1 MEFTYENQG
10 ANTYLVY
17 EVKESDELDSLSL
30 GMLTNNKIQGL
41 AQTLFTQMNETRY
54 IKYNVSS
61 KVSVRQFFN
70 GPVNK
75 KRLLGV
81 FSGIVDG
88 LLSAEDYMINPNAII
103 LDLDY
108 IFVDVSTC
116 EAILICLPISNLE
129 REKTDM
135 GIFFKNIMVNT
146 QFDSTENSDHVA
158 KIFNFLNSSPVFSL
172 IDFKGLLEEIRNDGN
187 VTGILSDVNPEL
199 VTNQQK
205 DISNQRVIQK
215 PQECPPQPN
224 PNIRIEPNWCV
235 ENVSPI
241 QNDGMVNVPNSN
253 ICPDKGS
260 YQQFPVNQQP
270 KAEKEMSLFY
280 LLQHYN
286 SENAAIY
293 KSQKAAKKA
302 KAQNNMASGNMG
314 MQQPENKHK
323 KDKKQKMSQGHQQPG
338 SFVVP
343 EMQGRNGMGVPP
355 MPGGNGRAPI
365 SSGMNGQQNFAIPG
379 QENTNMIM
387 PQNNV
392 TQQNIMGQQQIQNE
406 YAVTIEPNSEVRTD
420 YNGPLQDSSQ
430 AYNQQFIESQRVQQG
445 QSAGQGQPMN
455 FGETTNLDMLRKGG
469 TTILNPSMRDL
480 QMISPNLIR
489 VKTNEKIIIN
499 KPVFR
504 IGKEK
509 SYVDYFVS
517 DNTAVSRSH
526 ANIVTRDSKYYVMD
540 TNSTNHTY
548 VNGKM
553 IQSNVEV
560 ELEHGDKLRFGNED
574 FEFRMF

>member
-430 AYNQQFIESQRVQQG
+430 TYNQQFIPSQRVQQG

>member
-430 AYNQQFIESQRVQQG
+430 AYNQQFIPSQRVQQG